1 MCSFIS
7 LQVLGLAPT
16 GCVVWMTIIV
26 FSGIGLNSITGI
38 GRFKLYHR
46 SECFK
51 FKLLKKKKKK

>member
-26 FSGIGLNSITGI
+26 FSGIGLNSITGVNVLI
-38 GRFKLYHR
+38 LN
-46 SECFK
+46 S
-51 FKLLKKKKKK
+51 